1 MVHYPHVAVFR
12 NGDTT
17 FTNYGPQACASR
29 SAPPSPPSAADITS
43 AFANT
48 LPDVSTERPEI
59 SSASCES
66 TYRVVYLTHIA
77 RLSGGEIALLRTL
90 PALRGE
96 VEAHVILGE
105 DGPLVQ
111 AIEETGA
118 SVEVLPMPEQARD
131 VRKDT
136 VKVRE
141 ISPRGVAAA
150 VAYTFRMR
158 RRIRELQPHLIHT
171 NSLKAA
177 LYGGVAGRMAG
188 VPVVWHIRDRIAP
201 DYLPTAAVRLVRAAA
216 RVLPTVIVANS
227 KTTLATLPSTRR
239 GRVVTNAVVND
250 SIPATHLVAST
261 SERPF
266 RVGLVGRLS
275 PWKGQDLFLKAFAE
289 AFGQEENVEAWVVG
303 IAMFDEHKYAD
314 SLPGLAD
321 RLGIADRVE
330 FRGFHEDVWSELAQL
345 DVLVHCSLIPE
356 PFGQVVVEGMAAG
369 VPVIAAAAGGPAEI
383 ITDGADGILMPPGD
397 PHALAMAMRRLRD
410 DPELRARLAN
420 AALETA
426 SRYTP
431 ENTAKQILDVYRQ
444 VLGR

>member
-1 MVHYPHVAVFR
+1 MS
-12 NGDTT
+12 G
-17 FTNYGPQACASR
+17 
-29 SAPPSPPSAADITS
+29 
-43 AFANT
+43 NT
-48 LPDVSTERPEI
+48 LPSVPTHSPEL
-59 SSASCES
+59 SSSLR
-66 TYRVVYLTHIA
+66 TKYHVVYLTHVA
-77 RLSGGEIALLRTL
+77 RLSGAEIALLRTL
-90 PALRGE
+90 PALQDD

-111 AIEETGA
+111 AIEDIGV
-118 SVEVLPMPEQARD
+118 SVEVLPMPTRARD

-136 VKVRE
+136 VKVGGL
-141 ISPRGVAAA
+141 SPKSVA
-150 VAYTFRMR
+150 VALQYTVGMR
-158 RRIRELQPHLIHT
+158 RRLRELQPDLVHT

-188 VPVVWHIRDRIAP
+188 VPVVWHIRDRIAA
-201 DYLPTAAVRLVRAAA
+201 DYLPAAAVRLVRTAA

-227 KTTLATLPSTRR
+227 KTTLSTLPSARR

-250 SIPATHLVAST
+250 AIPSKRLVVPT
-261 SERPF
+261 GERPF

-289 AFGQEENVEAWVVG
+289 AFGQDQKVEAWVIG

-330 FRGFHEDVWSELAQL
+330 FRGFHEDVWSEIAQL

-356 PFGQVVVEGMAAG
+356 PFGQVVVEGMATG

-383 ITDGADGILMPPGD
+383 ITNEVDGILTPVGD
-397 PHALAMAMRRLRD
+397 SYALGMAMRRLHD
-410 DPELRARLAN
+410 DPELRIRLAK
-420 AALETA
+420 AGLETA
-426 SRYTP
+426 SHYTP